1 MAQQSSSRSKKIIML
16 AVTAI
21 LVLALG
27 GGFAYR
33 AIAHS
38 RQTSV
43 QAEQQQKANDAI
55 ADRLGIR
62 ITKVVVTADGGL
74 VDLRYQ
80 VIDPDKA
87 VFLFDNLDVVP
98 QVIAENGEV
107 IKLESL
113 PHRHDVYAGLAYFI
127 LYRNSQNSVKPGS
140 QVTVVVGDDL
150 RLENMAVAK

>member
-1 MAQQSSSRSKKIIML
+1 MAQQAHTRVKWL
-16 AVTAI
+16 AI
-21 LVLALG
+21 LFTALILLLGVSGGLA
-27 GGFAYR
+27 FR

-38 RQTSV
+38 RQTTLDV
-43 QAEQQQKANDAI
+43 KKQQKVADAI

-98 QVIAENGEV
+98 MMIAQNGEV
-107 IKLESL
+107 IRLESL

-127 LYRNSQNSVKPGS
+127 LYRNAKNSVQPGS

-150 RLENMAVAK
+150 RLEHVAVEK

>member
-1 MAQQSSSRSKKIIML
+1 MTQSSNSRRKWIVIFSVTLALIL
-16 AVTAI
+16 AV
-21 LVLALG
+21 G
-27 GGFAYR
+27 GGFAYQ
-33 AIAHS
+33 AIARS
-38 RQTSV
+38 RQTELS
-43 QAEQQQKANDAI
+43 AEKQQKAIDAI

-87 VFLFDNLDVVP
+87 VFLFDNLEVVP
-98 QVIAENGEV
+98 KMIADNGEV
-107 IKLESL
+107 IHLESL

-127 LYRNSQNSVKPGS
+127 LYRNAKNSVKPGS

-150 RLENMAVAK
+150 RLENVVVAK

>member
-1 MAQQSSSRSKKIIML
+1 MSQQSTSRTKWILVLS
-16 AVTAI
+16 VTVI
-21 LVLALG
+21 LVLALA

-33 AIAHS
+33 AIGRS
-38 RQTSV
+38 RQAT
-43 QAEQQQKANDAI
+43 QNAETQQKMVDAI

-62 ITKVVVTADGGL
+62 INKVVVTADGGL

-98 QVIAENGEV
+98 KLIADNGEE
-107 IKLESL
+107 IRLESL

-127 LYRNSQNSVKPGS
+127 LYRNVKNSVKPGS

-150 RLENMAVAK
+150 RLEHVAVAK

>member
-1 MAQQSSSRSKKIIML
+1 MPQQSSSRIKWVIVLS
-16 AVTAI
+16 VTM
-21 LVLALG
+21 VLALAFG

-33 AIAHS
+33 AIARS
-38 RQTSV
+38 RQTT
-43 QAEQQQKANDAI
+43 QNTEKQQKMVAAI

-98 QVIAENGEV
+98 KMVAENGEV
-107 IKLESL
+107 ISLESL

-127 LYRNSQNSVKPGS
+127 LYRNSKNSVKPGS

-150 RLENMAVAK
+150 RLEHVAVAK

>member
-1 MAQQSSSRSKKIIML
+1 MAQQAHTRVKW
-16 AVTAI
+16 VAI
-21 LVLALG
+21 LFVSFILILVVSGGLG
-27 GGFAYR
+27 FR
-33 AIAHS
+33 AIARS
-38 RQTSV
+38 RQAAQNV
-43 QAEQQQKANDAI
+43 ENQQKVADAI

-98 QVIAENGEV
+98 MMIAPNGEV
-107 IKLESL
+107 IRLESL

-127 LYRNSQNSVKPGS
+127 LYRNAKNSVQPGS

-150 RLENMAVAK
+150 YLEHVAVEK

>member
-1 MAQQSSSRSKKIIML
+1 MAQSNSRIKWVFIISIT
-16 AVTAI
+16 AV
-21 LVLALG
+21 LFLALG

-33 AIAHS
+33 AIARS
-38 RQTSV
+38 RQVT
-43 QAEQQQKANDAI
+43 QEAEKQQKTIDAI

-98 QVIAENGEV
+98 KVIAENGEV
-107 IKLESL
+107 IHLESL
-113 PHRHDVYAGLAYFI
+113 PHRHDVYPGLAYFI
-127 LYRNSQNSVKPGS
+127 LYRNSKNSVQPGS

-150 RLENMAVAK
+150 RLDNVAVAK

>member
-1 MAQQSSSRSKKIIML
+1 MAQQSSSRIKWVIIL
-16 AVTAI
+16 SVTVI

-33 AIAHS
+33 AIARS
-38 RQTSV
+38 RQTSRND
-43 QAEQQQKANDAI
+43 EKQQKTIDAI

-80 VIDPDKA
+80 VIDPEKA

-98 QVIAENGEV
+98 KVIAENGEV
-107 IKLESL
+107 IHLESL

-127 LYRNSQNSVKPGS
+127 LYRNAKNSVKPGS

-150 RLENMAVAK
+150 RLENVAVAR